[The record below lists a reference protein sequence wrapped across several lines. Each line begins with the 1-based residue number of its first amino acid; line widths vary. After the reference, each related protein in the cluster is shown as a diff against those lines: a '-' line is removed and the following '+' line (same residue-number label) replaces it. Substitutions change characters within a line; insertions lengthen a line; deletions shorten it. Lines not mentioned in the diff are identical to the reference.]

1 MLRTN
6 KWHAKPSQVCHTD
19 HCMSLSAYVTVEG
32 GGDRGS
38 QPPTSHTML
47 SHLPYFYAP
56 LPPDSHP
63 PLNNSYIQVNK
74 KDHKPDQFSLWQ
86 HSTRLSLI
94 AGEFGLLQLARH
106 LQIHS
111 WPITYPNSIGIQF
124 HQYYAVF
131 FSLRKKLHFLA
142 YKILFYASVDIKWE

>member
-1 MLRTN
+1 MPKCVKN
-6 KWHAKPSQVCHTD
+6 KQVTCKAQSSVSHWSLHVTECLCH
-19 HCMSLSAYVTVEG
+19 CWRGGEG
-32 GGDRGS
+32 QGI
-38 QPPTSHTML
+38 TA

-56 LPPDSHP
+56 LLPDSHP
-63 PLNNSYIQVNK
+63 QLNNSYIQVNK

-131 FSLRKKLHFLA
+131 FSKKKTTFPCL
-142 YKILFYASVDIKWE
+142 

>member
-1 MLRTN
+1 MPKCVKN
-6 KWHAKPSQVCHTD
+6 KQVTCKAQSSVSHWSLHVTECLCH
-19 HCMSLSAYVTVEG
+19 CWRG

-38 QPPTSHTML
+38 QPLTSCTIF
-47 SHLPYFYAP
+47 SYLPYFYAP

-86 HSTRLSLI
+86 HSNRLSLI

-131 FSLRKKLHFLA
+131 FSKKKTTFPCL
-142 YKILFYASVDIKWE
+142 